1 MNKSSTSRLLALT
14 VAMAMGFAVAG
25 SAEDAP
31 VDGQTAEP
39 PPVPDKGTTS
49 QLNCIDQRTEYK
61 QTGKSL
67 FYIQTFANKCE
78 ARMKCTIF
86 VYQLNARGPSQGRGT
101 LILGAKSAGDAA
113 KKSYALKIKGAGG
126 FSTSEREC
134 RCFDARKARQHFC
147 RRAGGRVHPNPP
159 RCLPSRRLYG

>member
-1 MNKSSTSRLLALT
+1 MRVTSTSRLLALT
-14 VAMAMGFAVAG
+14 VAMAMGFAGRGIGGGRVRL
-25 SAEDAP
+25 
-31 VDGQTAEP
+31 DGQTAEP

-101 LILGAKSAGDAA
+101 LILGAKSAGAAA

-134 RCFDARKARQHFC
+134 RVF
-147 RRAGGRVHPNPP
+147 
-159 RCLPSRRLYG
+159 

>member
-1 MNKSSTSRLLALT
+1 MRVTSTSRLLALT

-49 QLNCIDQRTEYK
+49 QLNCIGQRTEYK

-67 FYIQTFANKCE
+67 FYNQTFA
-78 ARMKCTIF
+78 T
-86 VYQLNARGPSQGRGT
+86 
-101 LILGAKSAGDAA
+101 SA
-113 KKSYALKIKGAGG
+113 
-126 FSTSEREC
+126 
-134 RCFDARKARQHFC
+134 
-147 RRAGGRVHPNPP
+147 RRA
-159 RCLPSRRLYG
+159 